1 RRALSGSGRFPDG
14 SGNDACALVIDAAA
28 CRFSADDVHDAVR
41 TNFHATLL
49 ISPETAD
56 NRAMEQGD
64 DTQAVEEAE
73 EVDGPPHEQQE
84 IMRWRFTHISAL
96 GIGQLDAQLLAE
108 TGADLGL
115 LRRLV
120 GQGCPP
126 PLAVRIVL

>member
-1 RRALSGSGRFPDG
+1 MDQ
-14 SGNDACALVIDAAA
+14 V
-28 CRFSADDVHDAVR
+28 
-41 TNFHATLL
+41 
-49 ISPETAD
+49 
-56 NRAMEQGD
+56 D
-64 DTQAVEEAE
+64 DTQAVEDAE
-73 EVDGPPHEQQE
+73 EETGPTPEQQE
-84 IMRWRFTHISAL
+84 VMRWRLSQISAL

>member
-1 RRALSGSGRFPDG
+1 MISQLP
-14 SGNDACALVIDAAA
+14 
-28 CRFSADDVHDAVR
+28 
-41 TNFHATLL
+41 LL
-49 ISPETAD
+49 IGARSAD
-56 NRAMEQGD
+56 NRAMDQVD
-64 DTQAVEEAE
+64 DTQAVEDAE
-73 EVDGPPHEQQE
+73 EAAGPTPEQQE
-84 IMRWRFTHISAL
+84 IMRWRLSQISSL

>member
-1 RRALSGSGRFPDG
+1 ME
-14 SGNDACALVIDAAA
+14 
-28 CRFSADDVHDAVR
+28 
-41 TNFHATLL
+41 HANETQVTEETEQVPGPT
-49 ISPETAD
+49 PEQ
-56 NRAMEQGD
+56 E
-64 DTQAVEEAE
+64 
-73 EVDGPPHEQQE
+73 E
-84 IMRWRFTHISAL
+84 IMRWRFSQILSL